1 MNLSIFRIIGIA
13 IIGLGF
19 IGIAYAFD
27 NELRTQYH
35 ESAPMA
41 LTITGGAMTLLSFLG
56 YAQHAAFKQGNFFAY
71 IASSFLFR
79 GVLILMFGR

>member
-1 MNLSIFRIIGIA
+1 MNLSIFRIIGFA

-41 LTITGGAMTLLSFLG
+41 LTITGGAMALLSFLG
-56 YAQHAAFKQGNFFAY
+56 YAAQTAFKQNDLFAY

-79 GVLILMFGR
+79 GVLGLMFAR

>member
-13 IIGLGF
+13 IISLGF

-41 LTITGGAMTLLSFLG
+41 LTITGGAMALLSFLG
-56 YAQHAAFKQGNFFAY
+56 YAQHAAFKQGNFFAWMG
-71 IASSFLFR
+71 STFLFQ
-79 GVLILMFGR
+79 GLIDFMFSR